1 MGSLGWVQCFWCPR
15 WMYNPPV
22 IHMQWGACP
31 EVLCPRCYWNHLDGV
46 NDGVPPHPNAID
58 HKAKALEIILPP
70 LHDCGGE
77 VVHHVASFLDSP
89 WRPGAGSLPRPRPP
103 PGPAPPP
110 PTAPGGP
117 PQFPRPLLLEL
128 LARPPQLRP
137 VRRE

>member
-1 MGSLGWVQCFWCPR
+1 MLVL
-15 WMYNPPV
+15 
-22 IHMQWGACP
+22 
-31 EVLCPRCYWNHLDGV
+31 LCPRCYWNHLDRV
-46 NDGVPPHPNAID
+46 NDGFPPHPNAID

-70 LHDCGGE
+70 LAIGGQE
-77 VVHHVASFLDSP
+77 VAHHVASFLESP

-103 PGPAPPP
+103 GPLPPP

-117 PQFPRPLLLEL
+117 PGAAQQLARPLLLEL

>member
-1 MGSLGWVQCFWCPR
+1 MGSMGWAQCFWCPR
-15 WMYNPPV
+15 WTYNPH
-22 IHMQWGACP
+22 IIDWISK
-31 EVLCPRCYWNHLDGV
+31 VLCDTCYGNHLDLV

-58 HKAKALEIILPP
+58 HKANALEIILPP
-70 LHDCGGE
+70 LKICGRE
-77 VVHHVASFLDSP
+77 VAHHVASFLESP
-89 WRPGAGSLPRPRPP
+89 WRPGAGSLPRPRP

-117 PQFPRPLLLEL
+117 PQLARPLLLEL